1 MADEGPASSFPSGR
15 SLVPAS
21 GAPGQ
26 GTPSTDNDD
35 RAAFEA
41 MLVAGKSG
49 LVTLDCGVTSSIG
62 GAVALTDLAD
72 AGCDVLAREAEV
84 DTDSRVT
91 FKFGNGARQATIGRA
106 TLPAQLGAS
115 SGTLSF
121 HVLDADSPAL
131 LGMDFLR
138 RSRAVVDFGKE
149 TARFLAV
156 GPETHSL
163 ERLPSGHLALR
174 VVPEGPPTS
183 PVERA

>member
-1 MADEGPASSFPSGR
+1 M
-15 SLVPAS
+15 
-21 GAPGQ
+21 
-26 GTPSTDNDD
+26 
-35 RAAFEA
+35 
-41 MLVAGKSG
+41 
-49 LVTLDCGVTSSIG
+49 
-62 GAVALTDLAD
+62 ALTDLAD
-72 AGCDVLAREAEV
+72 AGCGVLKRGAEV
-84 DTDSRVT
+84 GTDSCVT

-138 RSRAVVDFGKE
+138 RSRAVVDFGQE

-156 GPETHSL
+156 GPETHAL
-163 ERLPSGHLALR
+163 ERPPSGHLALR
-174 VVPEGPPTS
+174 VVPRSPPTS